1 MIGKQYE
8 GFWLLT
14 LFFVH
19 FRGDICYLNTSYAT
33 CINERNIIIIAAG
46 NSVTFLRQEPMEHLS
61 TLHRWAHLYTARRL
75 VIACAT
81 VIEEMLPFLP
91 ADVSSETLDFGL
103 HLRPSELKK
112 ALQEKIDNAS
122 QNADV
127 LLLGYGLCSMAVVGL
142 HATTAHL
149 VIPRVDDCIAIF
161 LGSCSAYKEQAEKEP
176 GTYYLTKGWIEVGDS
191 PFSEYQRL
199 VQKFGEA
206 KAQWV
211 IQMMLKNYTRLA
223 FINTGQYQI
232 DQYREYARRTAEKFN
247 LRFEEIDG
255 SPALVK
261 KMLFGPW
268 DDEFLVV
275 SPGETIQYT
284 DFVQSKQP

>member
-1 MIGKQYE
+1 MNNPPNLQD
-8 GFWLLT
+8 W
-14 LFFVH
+14 
-19 FRGDICYLNTSYAT
+19 S
-33 CINERNIIIIAAG
+33 
-46 NSVTFLRQEPMEHLS
+46 S
-61 TLHRWAHLYTARRL
+61 LYKARRR

-91 ADVSSETLDFGL
+91 EDVTSDVLDFGL
-103 HLRPSELKK
+103 HLRPGELKK
-112 ALQEKIDNAS
+112 ALQAKIDEAS
-122 QNADV
+122 GLADV

-161 LGSCSAYKEQAEKEP
+161 LGSCDAYKEQARKEP

-199 VQKFGEA
+199 VDKFGED
-206 KAQWV
+206 KADR
-211 IQMMLKNYTRLA
+211 MTRLMLKNYTRLG
-223 FINTGQYQI
+223 FINTGQYEI
-232 DQYREYARRTAEKFN
+232 GRYREYAQMTAGKFN
-247 LRFEEIDG
+247 LRFEEIEG

-261 KMLFGPW
+261 KMVFGPW

-275 SPGETIQYT
+275 EPGQTIQYI
-284 DFVQSKQP
+284 DFANKP